1 MKERGLTPKQATF
14 VDEYLKDLNST
25 QAAIRAGYSAR
36 NAGKIGPE
44 LLGKTRIAAAIAERM
59 GEREKRT
66 EITQDRVLLEIAR
79 LALFDPRKLF
89 NADGSPKSIQEL
101 DDDTAAA
108 IAGLDVVATGNAEM
122 GVGQVMKIKIADKNS
137 ALEKLARHLGMYNDK
152 LDVNLNLGLAER
164 LARAK
169 ERLRNAG

>member
-1 MKERGLTPKQATF
+1 MRNLTPKQATF